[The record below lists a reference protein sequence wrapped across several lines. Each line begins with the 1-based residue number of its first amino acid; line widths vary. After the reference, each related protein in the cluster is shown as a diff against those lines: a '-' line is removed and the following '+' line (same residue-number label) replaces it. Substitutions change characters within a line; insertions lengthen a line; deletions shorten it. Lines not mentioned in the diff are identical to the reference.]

1 MQKRYL
7 LLLLLGI
14 LLNGFAGR
22 AQLLNGYQ
30 FQAQAGAYVPL
41 GAGAQRVT
49 ALETDEAL
57 VRSIPLG
64 FIFASSG
71 YYFTSVDLSS
81 NGWLA
86 FGAYP
91 NYNADPVSFP
101 YLHATG
107 TWTAAPLWANLSG
120 QGGTASYQTTGVA
133 PNRVF
138 VVEWRDWRWD
148 RLASQAVVSFQ
159 VRLYE
164 GSNRIEFAYAAGPGT
179 ISQAAND
186 ARAVIGLLGMANTA
200 GTRILLS
207 DAGLAPALNAPTQ
220 APILVRPATGQL
232 YSFTPTPNTLPPCP
246 VPVAPRL
253 GMLRRDNARINTSS
267 SSGGIYRVHYGP
279 RSFVLGSAD
288 DQVAAVTAA
297 DTAHLSNL
305 IPGIE
310 YEVLTE
316 LECGPGAGPSRSARL
331 LFRSVPVLSNDEGSS
346 ARWLPVLTNLNVLN
360 LAYGS
365 TQYATAS
372 STTPLAAC
380 GTAPTS
386 PVGGLRDVWYAFRAT
401 LSSHAIGFYQAT
413 APCVVEVR
421 NGVGPASSVLSCW
434 RPVPFGDNDT
444 IRLTNLTVGQAYF
457 IRVYPTTAF
466 SNVAYEA
473 FRVGVTGALPAR
485 PGNDNCAQ
493 AIILPVSAAPG
504 TATAGTLAAA
514 TASLVNALNAAG
526 SCSGSG
532 LASRDVWYRFVSPGP
547 AVVVR
552 FEPGFEGGVEWLST
566 CGSQPPF
573 PAQCVQVSAGRTG
586 RLALTGLTAGSTYVL
601 RVYRYSEYVLYN
613 DLRFRLTITT
623 PEVAPP
629 NDDCTQAVVLPVTP
643 VGQVGV
649 SGTLAGATNSG
660 IAPGTGCTWLNGTNP
675 PAPAAPAT
683 AQDVWYRFTA
693 TATRHVL
700 TLSAG
705 TDALL
710 EVLANGANGLVP
722 CDPNAGTP
730 VRLGCTFANGSDWA
744 NLSQRLPG
752 RVLLTNLVVGQQY
765 WARVYGAY
773 GSSPALPLGQPD
785 FDLTLHTWTVP
796 ANDEPAQ
803 AQALVMSATAEP
815 CTTGTVYT
823 LDGATP
829 SLPPGAGQV
838 SVRDVWFSFVAPPA
852 VAPSTYSGV
861 VIRFNFSQPLVSGGL
876 ELRNGLGTTSTV
888 LTGYIAGSG
897 YSGTARFTGYSGISY
912 SFLVPGQT
920 YYVRCTTDLTTPEP
934 SSQFS
939 LCLTPRISND
949 EPCGALPLPLSSL
962 GGQCQGSV
970 RGTTYG
976 ASTSAINTG
985 LLLPVSNCSSD
996 TRPSDVWYV
1005 VVPTG
1010 SAFTLRCDD
1019 LILDMAR
1026 LYRPGAAGCTS
1037 TLQLVSCQGSQER
1050 PGAVSLPLGTML
1062 FDNLT
1067 PGQPYYLAVSNRSY
1081 NRVPTY
1087 EFTLCAQQASPL
1099 PTKFSSNLVLAPG
1112 KPWPNPV
1119 LAGQLL
1125 NVQLLTD
1132 GLAAHAPVWVQWLTV
1147 LGQPVGSTS
1156 APATIT
1162 PAANGMLQIPT
1173 AGCAPGFYLLR
1184 FWSADGR
1191 PLFTSRV
1198 VVE

>member
-1 MQKRYL
+1 M
-7 LLLLLGI
+7 

-86 FGAYP
+86 FGVYT

-107 TWTAAPLWANLSG
+107 LWTVAPLWANLSG

-138 VVEWRDWRWD
+138 VFEWRDWRWD

-164 GSNRIEFAYAAGPGT
+164 GSNRIEFAYDAGPGT
-179 ISQAAND
+179 ISQASND

-207 DAGLAPALNAPTQ
+207 DAGSAPTLNAPTQ
-220 APILVRPATGQL
+220 APILARPATGQL
-232 YSFTPTPNTLPPCP
+232 YSFTPTPNTLPLCP
-246 VPVAPRL
+246 VPVTPRL
-253 GMLRRDNARINTSS
+253 GILRRDNARINTSS

-279 RSFVLGSAD
+279 RGFVLGSAD
-288 DQVAAVTAA
+288 DQVAPVAAV

-316 LECGPGAGPSRSARL
+316 LECGPGAGPSRSGRL
-331 LFRSVPVLSNDEGSS
+331 LFRSVPVPSNDEGSS

-372 STTPLAAC
+372 SRTPLAAC

-434 RPVPFGDNDT
+434 RPAPSGDNDT

-466 SNVAYEA
+466 SNIAYED

-493 AIILPVSAAPG
+493 AITLPVSAAPG

-514 TASLVNALNAAG
+514 TASLVNALNATG
-526 SCSGSG
+526 SCTGSP

-566 CGSQPPF
+566 CGSQPPY
-573 PAQCVQVSAGRTG
+573 PAQCVQVQAGRTG

-601 RVYRYSEYVLYN
+601 RVYRYSEYVLYD

-629 NDDCTQAVVLPVTP
+629 NDDCTQATVLPVTP

-649 SGTLAGATNSG
+649 SGTLAGATSSG

-675 PAPAAPAT
+675 PAPAAPTT

-693 TATRHVL
+693 TAAQHVL

-710 EVLANGANGLVP
+710 EVLAGGSGGLAPCAAGAG
-722 CDPNAGTP
+722 AP
-730 VRLGCTFANGSDWA
+730 VRLGCTFANGADWA
-744 NLSQRLPG
+744 NPTQRLPG
-752 RVLLTNLVVGQQY
+752 RVLLSNLVVGLQY
-765 WARVYGAY
+765 WVRVYGAY
-773 GSSPALPLGQPD
+773 GSTPALPTGQPD
-785 FDLTLHTWTVP
+785 FDLSLHTWTAP
-796 ANDEPAQ
+796 ANDNPAQ
-803 AQALVMSATAEP
+803 AQPLVMSPTAEP

-829 SLPPGAGQV
+829 SLPAASGFPAT
-838 SVRDVWFSFVAPPA
+838 RDVWFSFVAPPA
-852 VAPSTYSGV
+852 IAPSPYASAV
-861 VIRFNFSQPLVSGGL
+861 VRFNFSQPLLDGSI
-876 ELRNGLGTTSTV
+876 ELRDGTASTATV
-888 LTGYIAGSG
+888 LNSVGTSAGIRSTGYYGVASA
-897 YSGTARFTGYSGISY
+897 T
-912 SFLVPGQT
+912 LVPGQT
-920 YYVRCTTDLTTPEP
+920 YYVRCTTTLVTPEP

-939 LCLTPRISND
+939 LCLSPRISND
-949 EPCGALPLPLSSL
+949 EPCGALPLPLSPLS
-962 GGQCQGSV
+962 GQCQGSV
-970 RGTTYG
+970 RGTTYW
-976 ASTSAINTG
+976 ASTSTTNTG
-985 LLLPVSNCSSD
+985 LLLPISNCNSGD
-996 TRPSDVWYV
+996 TRPLDVWYR

-1010 SAFTLRCDD
+1010 AAFTLRCDD
-1019 LILDMAR
+1019 STLDLAR
-1026 LYRPGAAGCTS
+1026 LYRPVSAAGCS
-1037 TLQLVSCQGSQER
+1037 GALQLVSCQGSQVKAGS
-1050 PGAVSLPLGTML
+1050 PTLPLGTVL
-1062 FDNLT
+1062 FDNLV
-1067 PGQPYYLAVSNRSY
+1067 PGQPYYLAVSTRTY
-1081 NRVPTY
+1081 NLVPTA
-1087 EFTLCAQQASPL
+1087 EFTLCAQEALALLTRP
-1099 PTKFSSNLVLAPG
+1099 VLASASASVL
-1112 KPWPNPV
+1112 WPNPV
-1119 LAGQLL
+1119 PTGQVLS
-1125 NVQLLTD
+1125 VQLPTTAPATAI
-1132 GLAAHAPVWVQWLTV
+1132 LAQWLTV
-1147 LGQPVGSTS
+1147 LGQPVPGRSARAIAPEADGTVRLST
-1156 APATIT
+1156 T
-1162 PAANGMLQIPT
+1162 
-1173 AGCAPGFYLLR
+1173 GCAPGFYLLR
-1184 FWSADGR
+1184 FWGVDGR
-1191 PLFTSRV
+1191 PLFTRRV